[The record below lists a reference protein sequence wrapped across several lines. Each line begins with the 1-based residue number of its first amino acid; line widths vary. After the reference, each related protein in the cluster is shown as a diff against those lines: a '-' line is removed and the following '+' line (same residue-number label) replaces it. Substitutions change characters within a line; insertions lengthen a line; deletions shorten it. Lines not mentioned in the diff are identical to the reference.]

1 MQITSLGNAIR
12 SDTRV
17 KILKIIGDRQLRAID
32 IYKEFTKIKKIH
44 RESIY
49 KELEL
54 LVKLGLLDKKY
65 NANKK
70 AIVYALKFRTITI
83 DLASGEVAIK

>member
-1 MQITSLGNAIR
+1 MKITDLGNAIR
-12 SDTRV
+12 SYTRV
-17 KILKIIGDRQLRAID
+17 TILKIIGDSELRAID
-32 IYKEFTKIKKIH
+32 VYKEFTKLRKIH

-54 LVKLGLLDKKY
+54 LVKFGLLDKFY

-70 AIVYALKFRTITI
+70 AIVYALKFHTVCI
-83 DLASGEVAIK
+83 DLTRGKVTPQ